1 MTDDISKNAPND
13 YDDGVTHTK
22 RETSG
27 DAATR
32 AAAYFRENTPPEN
45 LNFEP
50 RISLPENAF
59 DAISEIFRRPW
70 VDRQNV
76 ASTVLDYIAANA
88 RPVSIF
94 KELPKSADTDREIT
108 VFDWAYTGNDGRL
121 HYAGTPEAAKLLE
134 DGGIKLTPV
143 YSVTRVQP
151 PEPAPVEAPFPH
163 GHRLIDVFE
172 VADLAK
178 LPPDTLRKIRGDID
192 GVGPTNAKE
201 YAATV
206 LMVYRRD
213 VWQEAMAKVR
223 EYLNKFFRAVDVIP
237 FS

>member
-1 MTDDISKNAPND
+1 MGFDRNSDDPVQGAAAD
-13 YDDGVTHTK
+13 EDHFRRT
-22 RETSG
+22 TSG
-27 DAATR
+27 GAATR

-45 LNFEP
+45 PNFEP
-50 RISLPENAF
+50 RISLPEDAV

-70 VDRQNV
+70 GDLPNV
-76 ASTVLDYIAANA
+76 ATTVIDYIAANA
-88 RPVSIF
+88 RPVSIY
-94 KELPKSADTDREIT
+94 KEPPKSVDTYREIT

-143 YSVTRVQP
+143 YTVTGVQP
-151 PEPAPVEAPFPH
+151 PAPAPVEAPFPH
-163 GHRLIDVFE
+163 GRRLIDVFE

-178 LPPDTLRKIRGDID
+178 LPPDTLRKIRGDINGD
-192 GVGPTNAKE
+192 GPTNAKE

-223 EYLNKFFRAVDVIP
+223 EYLNKFFNQP
-237 FS
+237 LT